1 MTVTQGPAE
10 NREKE
15 IQTEFPVEEGL
26 TFGTQSQ
33 EGRQENLVP
42 EEGSN
47 VLSTDSF
54 GIR

>member
-1 MTVTQGPAE
+1 MTVQSGPAG

-15 IQTEFPVEEGL
+15 IKTEWPVEEGDQ
-26 TFGTQSQ
+26 FGTTKTH
-33 EGRQENLVP
+33 EKEIYLVP

-54 GIR
+54 GL